1 MNERENMVYDWWKD
15 QVYELNNTLIEIIGK
30 KLGYVPVENLLDI
43 PEEFGFDE
51 LFYLEEILNKE
62 GLKTKW
68 EDNELKVFIK

>member
-15 QVYELNNTLIEIIGK
+15 QVYELNNTLIEIIDK
-30 KLGYVPVENLLDI
+30 KLGYVPVENLLNI